1 MKNFSRRSSAGFL
14 LVLPLLCF
22 GFPLAARAA
31 DARIT
36 FRKVFEGST
45 PEFVEITVGQTSGAT
60 CDIRQ
65 LSEEPDP
72 RPFEIGPAVRAKI
85 FELAGELHNFNG
97 AQLDV
102 RKRIA
107 NLGRK
112 TFRYER
118 DAEVYE
124 TTFNYTIDPAASQLL
139 EIFEGLTRQEWDL
152 TLLER
157 RMRFDRLGVNDALME
172 FEADL
177 NERILP
183 EPERLLPTL
192 DQLANDPRFLDI
204 ARQRARALAERIR
217 ASMKQ

>member
-1 MKNFSRRSSAGFL
+1 MKNFSRRSFAGFL
-14 LVLPLLCF
+14 LVLPLLCL
-22 GFPLAARAA
+22 GFPLGARAGEA
-31 DARIT
+31 KIT

-45 PEFVEITVGQTSGAT
+45 PEFVEISVGQTSGAT

-65 LSEEPDP
+65 LSEDPDP

-85 FELAGELHNFNG
+85 FELSGELHNFNG
-97 AQLDV
+97 AHLDV

-112 TFRYER
+112 TFRYQR

-124 TTFNYTIDPAASQLL
+124 TTFNYTLDPAASQLL

-152 TLLER
+152 IELQR
-157 RMRFDRLGVNDALME
+157 RMRFDHLGVNDALMQ

-204 ARQRARALAERIR
+204 ARQRARVLAERIR
-217 ASMKQ
+217 AAQKQ